1 VCFPKG
7 SNERYWRRLTK
18 AQGVMFEVQRARAT
32 AKSHLTPATTRH
44 FDVALH
50 SAATSSIESMTALHS
65 AVCDCVKV
73 LKDRN
78 VGPVDMILA
87 MKTCALDSAARYP
100 ADRDELP
107 ASSVDVLLDQIVKW
121 AIAEYYLT
129 RS

>member
-1 VCFPKG
+1 
-7 SNERYWRRLTK
+7 
-18 AQGVMFEVQRARAT
+18 MFEVQRARAT

-50 SAATSSIESMTALHS
+50 YAATSSIESMTALHR
-65 AVCDCVKV
+65 AVCDCVNA
-73 LKDRN
+73 LKQAD

-100 ADRDELP
+100 PDRDELP
-107 ASSVDVLLDQIVKW
+107 TSSVDVLLNQIVTW

-129 RS
+129 QS